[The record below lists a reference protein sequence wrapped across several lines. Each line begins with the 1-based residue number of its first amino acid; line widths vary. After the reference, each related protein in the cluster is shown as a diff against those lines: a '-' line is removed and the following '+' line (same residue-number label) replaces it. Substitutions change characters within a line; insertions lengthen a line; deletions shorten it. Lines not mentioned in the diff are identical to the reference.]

1 MTDAAQYL
9 RAVEIARLLGISER
23 TVRRWIA
30 SGELPS
36 TKLGGA
42 RLVARADLE
51 RALLPASQG
60 LQEPEDK
67 DELEPEKSMSYQS
80 IGKAFGE

>member
-1 MTDAAQYL
+1 MTDGTEYL
-9 RAVEIARLLGISER
+9 RAADIVRLTGVSIR

-30 SGELPS
+30 DKTIPS

-51 RALLPASQG
+51 GLLCSSAEPA
-60 LQEPEDK
+60 EEEDEEATEH
-67 DELEPEKSMSYQS
+67 DGESRSRQS
-80 IGKAFGE
+80 IGKA